1 MLRRPEVPRTQ
12 DLRRRNGAKPRP
24 RWIKGTAMRAIAEKI
39 PAALIAFRALM
50 ILVVPVLGFYGH
62 GYFLALVIL
71 LATLSDIFDGIIARR
86 LGVSTT
92 NLRKADSTVDLF
104 FWLTSMAALYLLRPD
119 AVTRNF
125 IIIFYAVV
133 AEIIEQAIC
142 WLRFHRMTATHARS
156 AKFMGLCL
164 LVGMMILG
172 GYGSSAVAFWIIGI
186 GVTVSIFDGC
196 AIVVLLPDWEAD
208 VPSAWEAWRMRQGLP
223 IRRHW
228 LG

>member
-1 MLRRPEVPRTQ
+1 MQEGLM
-12 DLRRRNGAKPRP
+12 G
-24 RWIKGTAMRAIAEKI
+24 AIARKI

-50 ILVVPVLGFYGH
+50 ILVVPVLGWYGH
-62 GYFLALVIL
+62 GYFLAFVIL
-71 LATLSDIFDGIIARR
+71 AATLSDIFDGIIARR

-104 FWLTSMAALYLLRPD
+104 FWLASMTALYFLRPD
-119 AVTRNF
+119 DVMRNL
-125 IIIFYAVV
+125 IIVFYAVA
-133 AEIIEQAIC
+133 AEIIEQLISL
-142 WLRFHRMTATHARS
+142 LRFHRMTATHARS

-164 LVGMMILG
+164 LVGMMVLAC
-172 GYGSSAVAFWIIGI
+172 YGNSAFAFWIIGI

-196 AIVVLLPDWEAD
+196 AIVVLLPAWEAD